1 MLSSCHLAGLCCC
14 SLVSQLKL
22 TFKYMYICCNM
33 KRLNLRSQCYF
44 CVLCRCFNKQ
54 QLFPHDRRFSSSWS
68 AAYETGGLG
77 RGFEGSRLGKEI
89 PCRSYTKGQSR
100 RANIQ
105 GSRSNLRCAAWL
117 KCTLQLISC
126 FHRAFFKVNHFY
138 WPTNAFN
145 CIKLNRLKSTWI
157 NILKTI
163 RNSDMFRILWDPSSG
178 SIKTCFTEIT
188 WDVLCA

>member
-100 RANIQ
+100 RATIQ
-105 GSRSNLRCAAWL
+105 GSQSDLRCVARER
-117 KCTLQLISC
+117 
-126 FHRAFFKVNHFY
+126 FG
-138 WPTNAFN
+138 PTTVSSVRNIFGGT
-145 CIKLNRLKSTWI
+145 ST
-157 NILKTI
+157 
-163 RNSDMFRILWDPSSG
+163 RVVDSSLP
-178 SIKTCFTEIT
+178 T
-188 WDVLCA
+188 V